1 MRGFNLSII
10 TPEGTTY
17 ENVVEYAV
25 VPGVEGE
32 LGILARHIPLVAAV
46 KRGILRLKRGME
58 TQYFVVGEGFLEV
71 NADETVLLAD
81 NALQAE
87 SLEDAKKIKRRIE
100 LELEGDGAPSASDTH
115 KGLPRPPP
123 DHGD

>member
-32 LGILARHIPLVAAV
+32 LGILARHIPLIAAV
-46 KRGILRLKRGME
+46 KRGILHLKRGVEMHH
-58 TQYFVVGEGFLEV
+58 FVIGEGFLEV
-71 NADETVLLAD
+71 TADETVLLAD
-81 NALQAE
+81 SAVQAE
-87 SLEDAKKIKRRIE
+87 SLEDARKIKRQIE
-100 LELEGDGAPSASDTH
+100 LDLEGESTPSASDTQ
-115 KGLPRPPP
+115 KGISRTPS
-123 DHGD
+123 DNGD